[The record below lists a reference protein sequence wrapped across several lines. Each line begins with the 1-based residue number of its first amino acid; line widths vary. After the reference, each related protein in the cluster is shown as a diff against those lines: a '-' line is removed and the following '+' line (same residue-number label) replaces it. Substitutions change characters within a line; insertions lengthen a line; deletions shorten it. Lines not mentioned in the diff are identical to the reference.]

1 VICNSKKRL
10 LALAFALAA
19 TAALVATTAIATPSE
34 IRDKKAEAEAVLA
47 QIQEI
52 DAQLGL
58 AIEAYNGAT
67 VRLGEIEEDIQ
78 VNTRHLE
85 IARKAYREAQA
96 NLAERL
102 VGLYTSNEQDVI
114 EVMLGSANLDD
125 LLDRLDSVRRISAQ
139 DLAII
144 EDVREAK
151 GEMKRRSQKLAKAR
165 GEQRTVVNERA
176 ARKEAVEAKLAERQQ
191 LLGTIEDEIVQL
203 EAEERERQRRLREEA
218 EQRLE
223 AERAAQAAAEA
234 ASSSGGSG
242 TSAPPPEIVY
252 ADVPPSRYGS
262 AAVDIAMQYLGVPYV
277 WGGASP
283 SGFDCSGL
291 VVYVYGQLGISL
303 PHYTGSLWQVGS
315 PVSRDQLQPGDLVFF
330 SGLGHM
336 GIYIGGGQMVHA
348 PHTGDVVK
356 ISDISSG
363 YYAAS
368 YVGAR
373 RV

>member
-1 VICNSKKRL
+1 
-10 LALAFALAA
+10 
-19 TAALVATTAIATPSE
+19 
-34 IRDKKAEAEAVLA
+34 
-47 QIQEI
+47 
-52 DAQLGL
+52 
-58 AIEAYNGAT
+58 
-67 VRLGEIEEDIQ
+67 
-78 VNTRHLE
+78 
-85 IARKAYREAQA
+85 
-96 NLAERL
+96 

-291 VVYVYGQLGISL
+291 VVYAFAQAGLPGL
-303 PHYTGSLWQVGS
+303 PHYTGSLWQMGVA
-315 PVSRDQLQPGDLVFF
+315 VSRDQLAAGDLVFF
-330 SGLGHM
+330 NGLGHM
-336 GIYIGGGQMVHA
+336 GIYIGGGQFIHA

-356 ISDISSG
+356 ISDMSSG
-363 YYAAS
+363 YYASS

-373 RV
+373 RLT